1 MNIAMISSWH
11 VHARGYAN
19 DFKAIPGCSI
29 TAVWDEN
36 PDAGRAWAEE
46 LGCPFVADYEEILA
60 DPSID
65 GIAMTAPT
73 CLHGDMLLR
82 AAKAGKHIFTEK
94 VLTIGTEEAL
104 AIAQAVKENHLKF
117 VVSFPHRCRP
127 ELLYAK
133 SLADSGKL
141 GQITYA
147 RVRNAHNGSVA
158 GWLPDYF
165 YDEALCGGG
174 AMIDL
179 GAHPMYLL
187 NWILGQPKSVPV
199 ACAGETAQASSTA
212 GQAAESRAADV
223 SSVFTQVTG
232 RGVEDNAVSVIS
244 YENGAIGVSETGFV
258 TPNDPFVLEIRGTKG
273 GVSVRGSEVSYC
285 CGETEDKWVTVDTLP
300 EALPSPQQQWVDAV
314 TKGTPIT
321 VGTIDDAVALTILM
335 EGAYKAARS
344 GERHEF

>member
-19 DFKAIPGCSI
+19 DFMAIPDCHI

-36 PDAGRAWAEE
+36 PDAGKAWAKE
-46 LGCPFVADYEEILA
+46 LGCPFVADYEEILK
-60 DPSID
+60 DSSID

-94 VLTIGTEEAL
+94 VLTIGTKEAL
-104 AIAQAVKENHLKF
+104 AIAQAVKENHVKF
-117 VVSFPHRCRP
+117 VISFPHRCRP
-127 ELLYAK
+127 ELLFAK
-133 SLADSGKL
+133 SMADSGKL

-147 RVRNAHNGSVA
+147 RIRNAHNGSVA
-158 GWLPDYF
+158 DWLPAYF

-187 NWILGQPKSVPV
+187 NWILGQPDS
-199 ACAGETAQASSTA
+199 
-212 GQAAESRAADV
+212 V
-223 SSVFTQVTG
+223 SSAFTKVTG
-232 RGVEDNAVSVIS
+232 RAVEDNAVSVIS
-244 YENGAIGVSETGFV
+244 YKDGAIGVSETGFV
-258 TPNDPFVLEIRGTKG
+258 TPDDPFVLEIRGTMG
-273 GVSVRGSEVSYC
+273 GVSIRGNEASYC
-285 CGETEDKWVTVDTLP
+285 CADTGNKWVTADTLP

-314 TKGTPIT
+314 TNNAPIT
-321 VGTIDDAVALTILM
+321 VGTIDDAVALTVLM
-335 EGAYKAARS
+335 EGAYQAQRS
-344 GERHEF
+344 GERYRF

>member
-46 LGCPFVADYEEILA
+46 LGCPFVSDYEEILA

-104 AIAQAVKENHLKF
+104 AIARAVKENQVKF

-127 ELLYAK
+127 ELLFAK
-133 SLADSGKL
+133 SMADSGKL

-158 GWLPDYF
+158 DWLPAYF

-187 NWILGQPKSVPV
+187 NWILGQPKSV
-199 ACAGETAQASSTA
+199 SSA
-212 GQAAESRAADV
+212 
-223 SSVFTQVTG
+223 FTQVTG

-258 TPNDPFVLEIRGTKG
+258 TPDDPFVLEIRGTKG
-273 GVSVRGSEVSYC
+273 GVSVRGSEASYC
-285 CGETEDKWVTVDTLP
+285 CAETEDKWVTVDTLP

-321 VGTIDDAVALTILM
+321 VGTIDDAVALTVLM

-344 GERHEF
+344 REQYDF

>member
-19 DFKAIPGCSI
+19 DFMAIPDCHI

-36 PDAGRAWAEE
+36 PDAGKAWAEE
-46 LGCPFVADYEEILA
+46 LGCPFVADYEEILK
-60 DPSID
+60 DSSID

-104 AIAQAVKENHLKF
+104 AISQAVKENHLKF
-117 VVSFPHRCRP
+117 VISFPHRCRP
-127 ELLYAK
+127 ELLFAK
-133 SLADSGKL
+133 SMADSGKL

-147 RVRNAHNGSVA
+147 RIRNAHNGSVA
-158 GWLPDYF
+158 DWLPAYF

-187 NWILGQPKSVPV
+187 NWTLGQPDSV
-199 ACAGETAQASSTA
+199 SST
-212 GQAAESRAADV
+212 
-223 SSVFTQVTG
+223 FTKVTG
-232 RGVEDNAVSVIS
+232 RAVEDNAVSVIS
-244 YENGAIGVSETGFV
+244 YQNGAIGVSETGFV
-258 TPNDPFVLEIRGTKG
+258 TPNDPFTLEIRGSLG
-273 GVSVRGSEVSYC
+273 GVSVRGNEASYC
-285 CGETEDKWVTVDTLP
+285 CADTGNKWVTADTLP

-314 TKGTPIT
+314 TKDAPIT
-321 VGTIDDAVALTILM
+321 VGTIDDAVALTVLM
-335 EGAYKAARS
+335 EGAYQAQRS
-344 GERHEF
+344 GERYDF